1 MDNKEIHIAR
11 SWRKFDKAGFVAIYG
26 LFERLGHYKLNF
38 HLAIEPENIQAKVF
52 LPLKKHLEKHGHS
65 IRIYKQDT
73 LKKYAN
79 SLGVPEN
86 NMERFKEWQWI
97 YHILLYHRLYFKN
110 NIDYILTLDDD
121 IIFNEKDINVIESC
135 CVNKVPFSI
144 ADQHVDGDKCM
155 MGKLCDYF
163 GGWVSDSYWR
173 RPGNTFSGNSGFM
186 GINNAIWSL
195 FGSDEVNNLMDM
207 FTYQEWDHKKH
218 TEGAAYDQYR
228 ILLQEQSFLSILNR
242 ALNNNHIVL
251 TKKDGYIIGSTIK
264 ETQQSRVEH
273 YVSTQKY
280 NIAYDYKVNGLYKD
294 FMNVIRKQQT

>member
-97 YHILLYHRLYFKN
+97 YHILFEFH
-110 NIDYILTLDDD
+110 
-121 IIFNEKDINVIESC
+121 
-135 CVNKVPFSI
+135 
-144 ADQHVDGDKCM
+144 
-155 MGKLCDYF
+155 
-163 GGWVSDSYWR
+163 
-173 RPGNTFSGNSGFM
+173 
-186 GINNAIWSL
+186 
-195 FGSDEVNNLMDM
+195 
-207 FTYQEWDHKKH
+207 
-218 TEGAAYDQYR
+218 
-228 ILLQEQSFLSILNR
+228 NR
-242 ALNNNHIVL
+242 
-251 TKKDGYIIGSTIK
+251 
-264 ETQQSRVEH
+264 
-273 YVSTQKY
+273 
-280 NIAYDYKVNGLYKD
+280 
-294 FMNVIRKQQT
+294 